1 MHGRPLSACWGDS
14 VLLNELVEDAVVR
27 PVRSGVSGV
36 GSRFIALTDYVAG
49 FTYLTLGF
57 IQRLFHKWDRRDWN
71 LFVEQ
76 VIEVGTKSLFVA
88 LITAAFTGMAVALQ
102 LSYGLARFGAKTYV
116 GIIVSFALVRELA
129 PVLVSLLVGARVGSG
144 MTAEI
149 GSMAVTEQIDA
160 LRALGSDPIRRLVV
174 PRVLACIVV
183 FPILTVLADIVG
195 VFGGMVISYLESG
208 VGTRFFMESVLRSL
222 KAHDVAS
229 GVSKTVFFGAFVG
242 LVACKEGLQTRGGT
256 LGLGRATKTT
266 VVVALILVLI
276 SDFLLSK
283 LFLLVGW

>member
-1 MHGRPLSACWGDS
+1 M
-14 VLLNELVEDAVVR
+14 LNELVEGTVIN
-27 PVRSGVSGV
+27 PVRRGVTGV
-36 GSRFIALTDYVAG
+36 GSRFIALTDYVAE
-49 FTYLTLGF
+49 FTYLSLGF
-57 IQRLFHKWDRRDWN
+57 FQRLFHRWDRRDWN

-76 VIEVGTKSLFVA
+76 VIEVGAKSLFVA
-88 LITAAFTGMAVALQ
+88 LIAAAFTGMAVALQ

-116 GIIVSFALVRELA
+116 GIIVAFALVRELS
-129 PVLVSLLVGARVGSG
+129 PVLVSLLVGGRVGAG

-149 GSMAVTEQIDA
+149 GSMAVSEQIDA

-183 FPILTVLADIVG
+183 FPILTILADIVG
-195 VFGGMVISYLESG
+195 VVGGMAISYLESG

-222 KAHDVAS
+222 KVRDVAS
-229 GVSKTVFFGAFVG
+229 GVAKTVFFGAFVG

-256 LGLGRATKTT
+256 VGLGRATKTT
-266 VVVALILVLI
+266 VVVALVLVLV